1 MMVKFLLME
10 VRMNNENNI
19 KSVLPIA
26 IIILIFIIIFYVIKN
41 YDEKN
46 KYNIDSDSKQTESK
60 QNYKSNEYI
69 PIMVDDEQ
77 MSRKYLN
84 DFKNTLMTDLDNS
97 YKLLDHDYYNDIFG
111 SVSEYKKYLSSLDL
125 TRMTELDKW
134 ATYDKNG
141 YKYYDLYDKNGNRFI
156 FKTKG
161 VMQYEVLFED
171 YDINGKNG
179 E

>member
-1 MMVKFLLME
+1 MKQESNFSNVII
-10 VRMNNENNI
+10 VI
-19 KSVLPIA
+19 IV
-26 IIILIFIIIFYVIKN
+26 IILILSIVYLPKIIKKDYGNVNSDKYFEEIKN
-41 YDEKN
+41 YGV
-46 KYNIDSDSKQTESK
+46 
-60 QNYKSNEYI
+60 NEYI
-69 PIMVDDEQ
+69 PTMVDDEQ

-84 DFKNTLMTDLDNS
+84 DFKNALVNDLDAS
-97 YKLLDHDYYNDIFG
+97 YNLLDHDYRNEIFG